1 MEFIEYKTQYF
12 LRPCEDDKD
21 KVETTYYKLRY
32 EQIIE
37 SGKAYKWKAE
47 ILAEKNKRELW
58 HKPKR
63 FTFCNQCGAPT
74 PQMSGGSD
82 EGHKNGTPIERKE
95 GK

>member
-32 EQIIE
+32 AQIIE

-47 ILAEKNKRELW
+47 ILAEKNK
-58 HKPKR
+58 KR
-63 FTFCNQCGAPT
+63 ALAQTKTLYFL
-74 PQMSGGSD
+74 
-82 EGHKNGTPIERKE
+82 
-95 GK
+95 